1 MTARRASQQSISS
14 RERPTLWPRGLSRVQ
29 AAEYIGTG
37 TTLFDEMI
45 RDGRMPKPKQING
58 RVVWDRFALDAA
70 FDALPDKD
78 SRNPWD
84 DAA

>member
-1 MTARRASQQSISS
+1 MNALAKSQV
-14 RERPTLWPRGLSRVQ
+14 LWPRGLNRVN
-29 AAEYIGTG
+29 AAEYVGTG
-37 TTLFDEMI
+37 TTLFDEMV
-45 RDGRMPKPKQING
+45 RDGRMPQPKQING

-70 FDALPDKD
+70 FEALPDKG